1 MSVRTGNRKQN
12 INYSIVSSQLYCLT
26 NKRDFTLRYVEC
38 FNDLTFLYVK
48 DNYQQIC
55 EQQIVWTGCKRPVE
69 RPFLL
74 ALGGTDLLGLY
85 HIVYKPVLVMNV
97 AKELIMRS

>member
-1 MSVRTGNRKQN
+1 MIVANYDLFPTNFEVLPLELFDTPYN
-12 INYSIVSSQLYCLT
+12 I
-26 NKRDFTLRYVEC
+26 
-38 FNDLTFLYVK
+38 

-69 RPFLL
+69 RPFII
-74 ALGGTDLLGLY
+74 ALRGTNVFGLY
-85 HIVYKPVLVMNV
+85 HIVCKPVLVMNV